1 MPMSPE
7 AFGFRF
13 YRLRRNPWRHTDR
26 IDTVA
31 GTLYKPADYDG
42 DYCMVCPAEISANG
56 RRYYPV
62 YGTLIP
68 GNRASLGYGEV
79 ARLTSLTHAG
89 YRRVPFDQLSTA
101 CQEAFF
107 AEIAALTRSAAS

>member
-1 MPMSPE
+1 MVPE
-7 AFGFRF
+7 CAGFRF
-13 YRLRRNPWRHTDR
+13 YRLRRNPWRRIDR

-31 GTLYKPADYDG
+31 GILYKPADYTG
-42 DYCMVCPAEISANG
+42 DYLMVCPADISANG

-62 YGTLIP
+62 YGALIP

-89 YRRVPFDQLSTA
+89 YRRVPFDQLPVA
-101 CQEAFF
+101 WQEAFF
-107 AEIAALTRSAAS
+107 AEIAAITRAAVS

>member
-1 MPMSPE
+1 MVPE
-7 AFGFRF
+7 CAGFRF

-42 DYCMVCPAEISANG
+42 DYLMVCPAEIASNG

-62 YGTLIP
+62 YGALIP

-79 ARLTSLTHAG
+79 ARLTSLFHAG
-89 YRRVPFDQLSTA
+89 YRRVPWDQLPA
-101 CQEAFF
+101 PWQAAFL
-107 AEIAALTRSAAS
+107 AEIAAITRAAAS